1 VALSVVPYTSA
12 KAEETKLQN
21 QYTTYEQGL
30 TAYNEYVATQALAD
44 QVGLGYGMSQH
55 ANDSLLIFL
64 GELEQKLPSDV
75 VIEEF
80 SSDDEQC
87 SINMNVTDK
96 ETAAKVVETLR
107 QFDSVMEVQVESL
120 EENEIKDEDG
130 NSKTVQTEE
139 VASEEEEEGEVTQVA
154 QSAGEGDELVLLDTT
169 VNFTV
174 ICVYYPAEINASD
187 GTNQ

>member
-1 VALSVVPYTSA
+1 
-12 KAEETKLQN
+12 
-21 QYTTYEQGL
+21 
-30 TAYNEYVATQALAD
+30 
-44 QVGLGYGMSQH
+44 
-55 ANDSLLIFL
+55 
-64 GELEQKLPSDV
+64 
-75 VIEEF
+75 
-80 SSDDEQC
+80 
-87 SINMNVTDK
+87 MNVADK

-120 EENEIKDEDG
+120 EEVEVKDEDG
-130 NSKTVQTEE
+130 NSVAAQTEE
-139 VASEEEEEGEVTQVA
+139 VASEEEEGEVTQVA